1 MTSMKNIRAS
11 YPSSIGGGGGG
22 LLALPYSQTNGETG
36 KVVDFNGSSQETT
49 AAYIVADP
57 PYLSSQV

>member
-1 MTSMKNIRAS
+1 MKNIRAS

-22 LLALPYSQTNGETG
+22 GSGLLALPYSQANGDTG